1 VIQPA
6 TLTEREAAGD
16 KNISTY
22 FDCDDL
28 KLLLLL
34 LMLTLRSGRW
44 NFVVIEVGSGGWI
57 LY

>member
-16 KNISTY
+16 KHISIY

-34 LMLTLRSGRW
+34 LMMRLRSGRW
-44 NFVVIEVGSGGWI
+44 NFVVIEAESCG
-57 LY
+57 